1 VVSLRSKFNRLRNQL
16 GRPTERLLVLEA
28 RRASWAVSQLPIT
41 TELKTVGFG
50 AFSQFDEDGII
61 QFLINHLEIKN
72 QTFVEF
78 GVENYEESNTRF
90 LLINNNWQG
99 MVMDGSEENVA
110 YIKSDRVS
118 RRYDLQAKCSFITK
132 DNINDLLRQS
142 GFGEDLGLLSIDID
156 GNDYWIWEAIDSV
169 RPRIVVAEY
178 NSVLGRAPVSIPYQA
193 DFVRTK
199 AHHSNLY
206 YGCSLSALAH
216 LANKKGYVLA
226 GSNLRGNNAFFVRK
240 DIAGGL
246 PERNAETEYVSSH
259 FREARDADGKLT
271 YLREAA
277 RRKAISHLQV
287 VNVVTG
293 QISALGE

>member
-1 VVSLRSKFNRLRNQL
+1 MVSLRSKFNRLRNQL

-41 TELKTVGFG
+41 AELKTVGFG

-156 GNDYWIWEAIDSV
+156 GNDYWIWEAI
-169 RPRIVVAEY
+169 RFCPAAHYVV
-178 NSVLGRAPVSIPYQA
+178 
-193 DFVRTK
+193 
-199 AHHSNLY
+199 
-206 YGCSLSALAH
+206 C
-216 LANKKGYVLA
+216 
-226 GSNLRGNNAFFVRK
+226 
-240 DIAGGL
+240 
-246 PERNAETEYVSSH
+246 
-259 FREARDADGKLT
+259 
-271 YLREAA
+271 
-277 RRKAISHLQV
+277 
-287 VNVVTG
+287 
-293 QISALGE
+293 

>member
-1 VVSLRSKFNRLRNQL
+1 M
-16 GRPTERLLVLEA
+16 
-28 RRASWAVSQLPIT
+28 T
-41 TELKTVGFG
+41 T
-50 AFSQFDEDGII
+50 
-61 QFLINHLEIKN
+61 
-72 QTFVEF
+72 
-78 GVENYEESNTRF
+78 
-90 LLINNNWQG
+90 
-99 MVMDGSEENVA
+99 GSG
-110 YIKSDRVS
+110 KPS
-118 RRYDLQAKCSFITK
+118 
-132 DNINDLLRQS
+132 
-142 GFGEDLGLLSIDID
+142 
-156 GNDYWIWEAIDSV
+156 DSV
-169 RPRIVVAEY
+169 RPRITLSAEY

-293 QISALGE
+293 QISASRRAKQRLLNS